1 MGLAELAAL
10 VGLGAFHGLNP
21 GMGWLFAVAIGLQER
36 SKVAL
41 LRSIGPIAAGHLA
54 SMAVVAVAVMIGVSA
69 TTSRAVA
76 IAGGAVLVAV
86 GMLRLLSRRH
96 FRWVG
101 MRLTAVQ
108 LATWSFLM
116 ASVHGA
122 GLMLVPVLTAT
133 APTDGLGHAGHAE
146 HTGHAGLAG
155 QVNAAVAHG
164 AAAAAVHTLAMVA
177 IAAAIALCVYQFL
190 GLRVLRTAWVNLD
203 RVWAAALV
211 GAGSATVIAALA

>member
-1 MGLAELAAL
+1 MSVDITTAELAAL
-10 VGLGAFHGLNP
+10 IGLGAFHGLNP

-36 SKVAL
+36 STAAL
-41 LRSIGPIAAGHLA
+41 ARAIGPIAVGHLA

-76 IAGGAVLVAV
+76 IVGGAVLVAV
-86 GMLRLLSRRH
+86 GMVRLLSRRH

-101 MRLTAVQ
+101 MRLTAAQ

-122 GLMLVPVLTAT
+122 GLMLVPVLTM
-133 APTDGLGHAGHAE
+133 E
-146 HTGHAGLAG
+146 HTGHAHTSAMGG
-155 QVNAAVAHG
+155 AVLDG
-164 AAAAAVHTLAMVA
+164 FV
-177 IAAAIALCVYQFL
+177 AAAIHTAAMVVVAGVIAFCVYQFL
-190 GLRVLRTAWVNLD
+190 GLRILRTAWLNVD